1 MLNKKRDPMESKNS
15 MGKALLVEADRQRK
29 PPSGG
34 RRESAVKLGAAEFP
48 QGGFI
53 PPEDAQ

>member
-1 MLNKKRDPMESKNS
+1 MESKDS
-15 MGKALLVEADRQRK
+15 MGKALLVEADRPRK